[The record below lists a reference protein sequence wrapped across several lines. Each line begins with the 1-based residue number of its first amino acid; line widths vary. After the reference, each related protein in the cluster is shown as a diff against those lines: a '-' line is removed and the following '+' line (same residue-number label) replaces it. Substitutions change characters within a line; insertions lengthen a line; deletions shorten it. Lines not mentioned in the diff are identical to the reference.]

1 MAELWSIIVVSLIS
15 IVGALGALF
24 FKRGSAKFSLS
35 VSGLFRNKNLII
47 GVVLYAIAT
56 VVFVFALKGGELSIL
71 YPFIS
76 TGYIWTVVFSVK
88 FLGEAMNRYKWLG
101 IAFIIIGVSIIG
113 FA

>member
-1 MAELWSIIVVSLIS
+1 MAELWSIVVVSLTS

-24 FKRGSAKFSLS
+24 FKMGSAKFSLS
-35 VSGLFRNKNLII
+35 VSGLFKNKNLLT

-76 TGYIWTVVFSVK
+76 TGYIWTVIFSVR
-88 FLGEAMNRYKWLG
+88 FLGEGMNRYKWLG
-101 IAFIIIGVSIIG
+101 IALIIIGVSVIG